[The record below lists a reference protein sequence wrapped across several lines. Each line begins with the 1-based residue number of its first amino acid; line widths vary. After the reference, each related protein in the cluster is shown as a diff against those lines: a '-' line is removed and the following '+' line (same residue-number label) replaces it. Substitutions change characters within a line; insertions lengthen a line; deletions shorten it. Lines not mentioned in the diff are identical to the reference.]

1 MLKKEKK
8 SSPTHSLF
16 PTPLHL
22 RPPCQP
28 QICANWQR
36 FSSRTRVLRA
46 VSAQRLFRRQ
56 APAPTVTLLRKRMLC
71 VCWWVGALARSLALW
86 ELGSSSTLCLLS
98 CASPAFLCHFL
109 RVYAQST
116 LHLAGLSLPPSA
128 RSSPRETGWLV
139 EASAGVPATPVSGR
153 APAGPP
159 AHCPRAPQAVPEL
172 RPSASVFVLLY

>member
-56 APAPTVTLLRKRMLC
+56 APAPTVTLLRRRMLC

-116 LHLAGLSLPPSA
+116 PHLAGLSLPPSA
-128 RSSPRETGWLV
+128 RSSPREIGWRV
-139 EASAGVPATPVSGR
+139 EASPGVPATPVFGR

-172 RPSASVFVLLY
+172 RPNASVFVLLY